1 MAAIAKSGIRAP
13 VSRPVAAWIGLLG
26 LAQLAD
32 LVTTQADM
40 ARGGVEANWVA
51 AGLLAVGGLALLWA
65 VKLGLVVAM
74 AVAAVLIGRHRAG
87 ESSPASDLAYTVVWR
102 GIQACVVVLGLTA
115 VHNVAILG
123 QLSG

>member
-1 MAAIAKSGIRAP
+1 MTAIAKSGTATP
-13 VSRPVAAWIGLLG
+13 ASGSVAAWIALLG

-32 LVTTQADM
+32 LVTTQASM

-51 AGLLAVGGLALLWA
+51 AGLLALGGLALLGA

-74 AVAAVLIGRHRAG
+74 GAAAVLIARHRAAD
-87 ESSPASDLAYTVVWR
+87 SSLASDLADRIVWR
-102 GIQACVVVLGLTA
+102 GIQACVVVLAVTA